1 MEPWLLVEGGGT
13 KTWVCITGQEPV
25 MVTGG
30 STHPGSVGDNEAK
43 RTLRELFHQAIARI
57 PHAKPNIELVVTAH
71 GAATTPESATDFA
84 AILSSSLTDLG
95 VRAPVVLTGDILP
108 ILLVAGQE
116 LSLAAIVGTG
126 SEYAGTYKFE
136 KFSHAGGMDYVL
148 SDEGGGYDIG
158 LQGLRAVI
166 RSLDGRSAPTRLN
179 IMASQW
185 VGEASSRDLAFAL
198 FNKVNLSHVRPI
210 VASFAPFVISCAR
223 EGDDVALSILR
234 AAAREIVT
242 GLLAVRAALRETGK
256 SEAVALS
263 GSLITTDNIFKDIAL
278 SQIRAQF
285 PSVSISFAG
294 ADRFVEQM
302 TSLGRFIIEHRGDLD
317 TLRAAGPIVFLDEP
331 ML

>member
-1 MEPWLLVEGGGT
+1 M
-13 KTWVCITGQEPV
+13 
-25 MVTGG
+25 
-30 STHPGSVGDNEAK
+30 
-43 RTLRELFHQAIARI
+43 
-57 PHAKPNIELVVTAH
+57 
-71 GAATTPESATDFA
+71 
-84 AILSSSLTDLG
+84 
-95 VRAPVVLTGDILP
+95 VLTGDILP

-166 RSLDGRSAPTRLN
+166 RSLDGRSASTRLSV
-179 IMASQW
+179 MASQW
-185 VGEASSRDLAFAL
+185 LGEASSGDLASAL

-210 VASFAPFVISCAR
+210 IASFTPFVISCAQ

-234 AAAREIVT
+234 AAAGEIVT
-242 GLLAVRAALRETGK
+242 GLLAVRSALRENGR

-278 SQIRAQF
+278 SQIRAQM

-294 ADRFVEQM
+294 ADRFIEQM
-302 TSLGRFIIEHRGDLD
+302 TRLGRFIIDRRDDLD
-317 TLRAAGPIVFLDEP
+317 ALRATGPIIFLHEP
-331 ML
+331 CRNDN